1 MINFQYARANDVAD
15 AVRLIADDPNAK
27 FVAGGTNLI
36 DLMQMDVER
45 PTKVIDIT
53 RLPLKQVENTPGGG
67 LRIGALVPNTDLA
80 YHPLV
85 EQRYPV
91 LASAI
96 MAGASQQLRNMAS
109 TGGNLLQRTRCHYFY
124 DIATPCNK
132 REPGSG
138 CSAIDGYNRMHAIL
152 GSSDACIATH
162 PSDMCV
168 ALAMLDSKVHVSSAS
183 GDRVIAFAE
192 FHRLPG
198 QTPQRDTNL
207 NVGEIITAVELPPKG
222 FATNYTYLKIRDRLS
237 YAFGLVSV
245 AVGLELDGD
254 TIKEG
259 RFALGGVA
267 HKPWRDPQAES
278 VLRGQPANAATFA
291 HAADVLLHDAKGYAH
306 NAFKIDLARR
316 CIARAL
322 TQAARGT
329 PQSQS
334 SKKIV

>member
-1 MINFQYARANDVAD
+1 MINFQYARASDVRD
-15 AVRLIADDPNAK
+15 AVRQIAGDPNAK

-36 DLMQMDVER
+36 DLMKMDVER

-67 LRIGALVPNTDLA
+67 LLIGALVRNTDLA

-85 EQRYPV
+85 EGHYPV

-109 TGGNLLQRTRCHYFY
+109 TGGNLLQRTRCPYFY
-124 DIATPCNK
+124 DTAMPCNK
-132 REPGSG
+132 RTPGSG
-138 CSAIDGYNRMHAIL
+138 CSAIDGHNRMHAIL

-168 ALAMLDSKVHVSSAS
+168 ALAMLEAKVHVTGAS
-183 GDRVIAFAE
+183 GDRVIAFGD

-198 QTPQRDTNL
+198 DIPQRDTNL
-207 NVGEIITAVELPPKG
+207 NAGEIITAVELPPKG

-237 YAFGLVSV
+237 YAFALVSV

-267 HKPWRDPQAES
+267 NKPWRDPRAEAE
-278 VLRGQPANAATFA
+278 LRGQPANVATFA
-291 HAADVLLHDAKGYAH
+291 RATDVLLSDAKGYAH
-306 NAFKIDLARR
+306 NTFKIDLARR
-316 CIARAL
+316 CIVRAL

-334 SKKIV
+334 SKKIL